1 MSESPVPA
9 ISVRNVTRRFPG
21 IVALQDVTLDIL
33 PGEVHALVGQNGAG
47 KSTLVK
53 ILSGAVEPSAGQILL
68 HGESIRLATPVA
80 AVAHGIAT
88 ITQEMNLVPTLS
100 VAENVMIGHLPT
112 HRGWRIDWAEMRRT
126 AREFLAELGLD
137 LDPDARVQDL
147 SVAQRQGV
155 EIARALSRR
164 ASIAIM
170 DEPTSALAAPE
181 IERLL
186 ETILRLRERGTSII
200 YVSHKMDE
208 IFRVSDRISVFREG
222 RCLATLNKTETD
234 HDTVVHLMVGQA
246 LRTGLTHGGHKLEG
260 EPVLEVEGLTSAG
273 KFRDVSFRLHPGE
286 VLGFSGLV
294 GAGRTE
300 VVRALFGAD
309 PIDAGVVRVAGKP
322 VKTPRP
328 DQMIALGVGFV
339 PEDRRTQGLLLGMS
353 IRDNLVLVDLARRV
367 AYGLRRLVAE
377 KTAALGMVKTL
388 SIRAPGLSTPAAT
401 LSGGNQQKVA
411 IGKWLGASPRIL
423 IFDEPTRGID
433 IAAKGEILRIIEEL
447 AQSGVAIILVSS
459 EQADVLEV
467 SDRIL
472 VMREGR
478 IVAELRRDE
487 ANPEVLTQAA
497 FGRVPQPAV
506 QAGGDSHEQRA
517 HAIH

>member
-1 MSESPVPA
+1 
-9 ISVRNVTRRFPG
+9 
-21 IVALQDVTLDIL
+21 VALQDVTLDIL
-33 PGEVHALVGQNGAG
+33 PGEVHAFVGQNGAG

-53 ILSGAVEPSAGQILL
+53 ILSGAVEPSEGQILL
-68 HGESIRLATPVA
+68 RGETVRLASPVA
-80 AVAHGIAT
+80 AVARGIAT

-100 VAENVMIGHLPT
+100 VAENVLIGHLPT
-112 HRGWRIDWAEMRRT
+112 RRGRIDWAETRHI
-126 AREFLAELGLD
+126 ARELLTELGLD

-155 EIARALSRR
+155 EVARALSRQ
-164 ASIAIM
+164 ASIVIM

-186 ETILRLRERGTSII
+186 ETVLRLRERGTSII

-208 IFRVSDRISVFREG
+208 VFRISDRISVFREG
-222 RCLATLNKTETD
+222 RCLATLDKTQTD
-234 HDTVVHLMVGQA
+234 HDAVVHLMVGQA
-246 LRTGLTHGGHKLEG
+246 LSAGLTHRGREPEG

-273 KFRDVSFRLHPGE
+273 KFSDVSFRLYPGE

-309 PIDAGVVRVAGKP
+309 PIDAGVVRIAGEP

-328 DQMIALGVGFV
+328 DRMIALGVGLV

-353 IRDNLVLVDLARRV
+353 VRDNLVLVNLARRA

-377 KTAALGMVKTL
+377 KAAALGMVQTL
-388 SIRAPGLSTPAAT
+388 SIRAPGLSTPTAT

-497 FGRVPQPAV
+497 FGRVPQPATH
-506 QAGGDSHEQRA
+506 AGGELQ
-517 HAIH
+517 